1 MTGKINTALSSVLPL
16 DARAARIAADGGVVV
31 SLQHSPGEET
41 GARNGY
47 HPAGFEPDDLDF
59 IPSQT
64 AESRIASSPS
74 MPGRSVRTVPILN
87 SNPT

>member
-1 MTGKINTALSSVLPL
+1 MTGKTNTALSSVLPL

-31 SLQHSPGEET
+31 SLQNSPGEET
-41 GARNGY
+41 EARNGY

-59 IPSQT
+59 IPPR
-64 AESRIASSPS
+64 ALESRIASSIS
-74 MPGRSVRTVPILN
+74 EPGRSVRPVLN